1 MWPELLN
8 QSCFKTNYEYAQWSI
23 WERERERERDNNL
36 LPAGPV
42 GLGMLGLTVGTPVP
56 PIVGVDGG
64 PYPVKPLPYEGT
76 GTEDKVPFAP
86 GVQTGCWQHGSLGLS
101 CNWHSLGRVPND
113 GHLRI

>member
-1 MWPELLN
+1 MR
-8 QSCFKTNYEYAQWSI
+8 KR
-23 WERERERERDNNL
+23 ERERERERENNL

-42 GLGMLGLTVGTPVP
+42 GLGMLGLTVGTPEP

-101 CNWHSLGRVPND
+101 CN
-113 GHLRI
+113 